1 MKKKVL
7 AVLMVIGIGCAGIS
21 AQAAGNVSDT
31 ALPTKKIEFAY
42 SKAAQ
47 TPLRTKEDKTSHYIK
62 NNSGFDLWVRSLSS
76 SNVNCTLRDHAI
88 VKGGEW
94 FIYKSTHNRRER
106 PVCGHRG
113 RSRGPFYYRIT
124 TFGKGPWDARDPHK
138 TTFMALKHAI
148 RLSIWWK
155 QKETPGV
162 EKAPGVSSSQR
173 KESGRSGRDDGEL
186 RFGYDPAIHARRLR
200 VYHRP
205 RRLRMASRISIFF
218 AARRFEPLN
227 SMG

>member
-88 VKGGEW
+88 VKGGE
-94 FIYKSTHNRRER
+94 
-106 PVCGHRG
+106 
-113 RSRGPFYYRIT
+113 
-124 TFGKGPWDARDPHK
+124 
-138 TTFMALKHAI
+138 
-148 RLSIWWK
+148 
-155 QKETPGV
+155 
-162 EKAPGVSSSQR
+162 
-173 KESGRSGRDDGEL
+173 
-186 RFGYDPAIHARRLR
+186 
-200 VYHRP
+200 
-205 RRLRMASRISIFF
+205 
-218 AARRFEPLN
+218 
-227 SMG
+227 